1 MYTAHITMTG
11 KGYHPKD
18 RWSTFHE
25 EKVTAWTLAELKDK
39 LKERYGKSW
48 THKRPM
54 YRDKT
59 DGSTVRCGW
68 VVGFRTYSY
77 ESSQG
82 PRHACLQQDWIS
94 LSECQPIEWKPG
106 S

>member
-25 EKVTAWTLAELKDK
+25 EKITAWTLESLKEK

-48 THKRPM
+48 KHKRPM
-54 YRDKT
+54 YCDKK

-68 VVGFRTYSY
+68 VVGFHNADLS
-77 ESSQG
+77 
-82 PRHACLQQDWIS
+82 HAPVDKWIQQDWIS
-94 LSECQPIEWKPG
+94 LSECNPIEWKP
-106 S
+106 